1 VYKNF
6 LVSIEQVFLNSGIT
20 IAAFFGVWVM
30 LWLPIAIPL
39 AIGLKW
45 HPPQP
50 PTMQQKLPLVASLY
64 AIAPFILW
72 GFAHLQQQSFSVYGL
87 IWNFHLLGSIL
98 AGLGIATL
106 GLFILYIGLKKLG
119 WLAWNSERIPAF
131 RAALLS
137 TLGIA
142 LWISTTEELVF
153 RGFLLN
159 QLQREYSFA
168 IAAIISS
175 AIFAMLHLVWDGKEA
190 QPQLVGLWLL
200 GMVLVL
206 ARGLDGGSLGL
217 AIGLHAGWVWGI
229 ASLDTAEILHYPE
242 SNLAWMTGNGKP
254 LAGLFGILLL
264 LTTGAMMWAIAAQSS
279 R

>member
-1 VYKNF
+1 MR
-6 LVSIEQVFLNSGIT
+6 IEQILLNSGTT
-20 IAAFFGVWVM
+20 IAAFFSVWVV

-39 AIGLKW
+39 ASVLKW
-45 HPPQP
+45 HPSQP
-50 PTMQQKLPLVASLY
+50 ITMQQKLPLVASLY
-64 AIAPFILW
+64 AIAPFVLW

-87 IWNFHLLGSIL
+87 SGNPRILISIL
-98 AGLGIATL
+98 SGLGIAIL
-106 GLFILYIGLKKLG
+106 GLLLLYGILKTLG
-119 WLAWNSERIPAF
+119 WLLWKPEQMPALL
-131 RAALLS
+131 AALLP

-159 QLQREYSFA
+159 QLQRDYSLA

-175 AIFAMLHLVWDGKEA
+175 LIFALLHLVWDGKEA

-206 ARGLDGGSLGL
+206 ARWLDGGSLGL

-229 ASLDTAEILHYPE
+229 ASLDTAEILDYPE
-242 SNLAWMTGNGKP
+242 RNLGWITGNGKP
-254 LAGLFGILLL
+254 LAGIFGIVLLF
-264 LTTGAMMWAIAAQSS
+264 TTGAILWAIAAQSTS
-279 R
+279 Q